1 VLGLELQDSKA
12 LAVAIDDQGRIR
24 ARALVDASDGL
35 AAAAAAVLAK
45 VAMPAE
51 DGPLGVATF
60 NPDAPALVEALAAL
74 SGRDARSVMPAG
86 AAAAVAEA
94 WVGAA
99 SGVKH
104 VAYFAAA
111 EHTAAGII
119 RDGHVMLGSHGR
131 ASSVAWLALN
141 PVERE
146 DYRKIGCLEAEVAA
160 AGIVRRLV
168 WRVKAGDHSRVAEI
182 VDNDFAKITAEHVL
196 IAARDGD
203 GVSIS
208 VMRDTAKYLGM
219 AAANLVLLAD
229 PEVLVLGGL
238 MADAAD
244 LLLEPVRAEIARRLP
259 RPMLDALTIVPATLG
274 ADAAAIG
281 AARHAASARR

>member
-1 VLGLELQDSKA
+1 VLGLELLDNA
-12 LAVAIDDQGRIR
+12 AIAVAVDDQGHVR
-24 ARALVDASDGL
+24 ARALVEAAGSL
-35 AAAAAAVLAK
+35 AAAAAAAVTK
-45 VAMPAE
+45 VTSPPDA
-51 DGPLGVATF
+51 GPLGVATF
-60 NPDAPALVEALAAL
+60 NPDAPALAEILAGLA
-74 SGRDARSVMPAG
+74 GRDARSPIPAG
-86 AAAAVAEA
+86 AAAAVAEG

-99 SGVKH
+99 SGVQN
-104 VAYFAAA
+104 VAYFAVA

-119 RDGHVMLGSHGR
+119 RDGHIMLGTHGR
-131 ASSVAWLALN
+131 ACSVAWLALN

-160 AGIVRRLV
+160 VGIVRRLV
-168 WRVKAGDHSRVAEI
+168 WRIKAGDHSRVAEG
-182 VDNDFAKITAEHVL
+182 VDNDFTKITLEHVL
-196 IAARDGD
+196 NAARNGD

-229 PEVLVLGGL
+229 PEMLVLGGCI
-238 MADAAD
+238 ADAAD

-259 RPMLDALTIVPATLG
+259 RPMLDALAIVPATLG

-281 AARHAASARR
+281 AARHTASARR